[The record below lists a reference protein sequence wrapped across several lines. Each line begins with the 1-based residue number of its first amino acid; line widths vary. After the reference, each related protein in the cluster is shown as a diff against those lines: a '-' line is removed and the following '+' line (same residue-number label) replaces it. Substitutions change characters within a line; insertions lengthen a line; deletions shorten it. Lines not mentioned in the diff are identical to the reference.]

1 MITHVIAIVSLAI
14 ATIIDIKK
22 REVPDTLSYGTIILG
37 VVIAIMSTVET
48 NSWQP
53 IISSGIALLVATAIA
68 AIMFFSGQWGG
79 GDAKL
84 IIGLALLFGA
94 SSFFWNFLIM
104 IIFAGAIYGIL
115 YGAYLAF
122 KRREVFTK
130 EFKKLIYNPKV
141 KWARF
146 AFQIVLATALLL
158 AFFVIEDFGLKVFF
172 VVFSGG
178 MYLVFYA
185 WIFSK
190 ALDSCMKVRV
200 KAKDLVEGDWVI
212 EPIKM
217 GKKTLE
223 VANFGITKSQIEQ
236 VQKAKV
242 KNVLVKEGIPF
253 VPSFAL
259 AYVFSLI
266 IEYYSWSFF
275 F

>member
-14 ATIIDIKK
+14 ATVIDIKK